1 MLFNRP
7 LYGAFLIATWVGF
20 WLLRGA
26 RSARALFLV
35 LASYGFYAY
44 GTWEAAQG
52 EAIPL
57 PPLAWAI
64 LCLGVI
70 FVGSTIDFFVGRALG
85 HVKRPA
91 LRNALLFA
99 SIAYYLGVLCIF
111 KYGNFALDSFS
122 QLFAALGMDLKVK
135 PLRVVLPFGI
145 SFFTF
150 EAMSYTI
157 DIWRGQLPPS
167 RSYLDY
173 LLFICFFPHL
183 VAGPIVRPG
192 QMLPQLAA
200 PPRADPGMQSRGLWR
215 IATGLTKKI
224 VIGDYLAQAIVDRV
238 FDAPERFTALE
249 VLLAAYGYAMLI
261 YADFSGYSDVAI
273 GSAALFGYELPENF
287 DAPYAARN
295 LQEFWRRWHISLSS
309 WLRDYLYKPLGGSRE
324 GPFNTY
330 RNLFLTMVLGGL
342 WHGAAWT
349 FVVWGA
355 FHGTALAATR
365 MWQRARNAPARGLG
379 GSGLAS
385 PTPFG
390 AGAPNDKPGVDE
402 GPARSGGGAKRRR
415 SEAHAEPGFLTRTT
429 GVLLTFHFVCF
440 AWIFFRAPSLAHASL
455 MVGRIARGR
464 WAIDHISP
472 RVALVIATAALLHVV
487 PRAWDARVR
496 DAFVRAPALV
506 QGLVLA
512 TFAVGLHLAAGA
524 RVEPFVYGQF

>member
-1 MLFNRP
+1 MLFNHP

-20 WLLRGA
+20 WLLRRTRWA
-26 RSARALFLV
+26 QALFLV
-35 LASYGFYAY
+35 LASYSFYVY

-52 EAIPL
+52 EPVPL
-57 PPLAWAI
+57 PAFGWAV

-85 HVKRPA
+85 RVKRPA
-91 LRNALLFA
+91 SRNALLFA
-99 SIAYYLGVLCIF
+99 SIAYYVGVLCIF
-111 KYGNFALDSFS
+111 KYSNFALDSIRS
-122 QLFAALGMDLKVK
+122 LLAAFGVDLKVRV
-135 PLRVVLPFGI
+135 LRMVLPFGI

-157 DIWRGQLPPS
+157 DVWRGQLEPS
-167 RSYLDY
+167 RRYLDY

-200 PPRADPGMQSRGLWR
+200 PPRADALMQARGLWR

-249 VLLAAYGYAMLI
+249 VLLATYGYAALI

-287 DAPYAARN
+287 DVPYLARN
-295 LQEFWRRWHISLSS
+295 LQEFWRRWHMSLSS
-309 WLRDYLYKPLGGSRE
+309 WLRDYLYKPLGGSRA
-324 GPFNTY
+324 GPLSTY

-355 FHGTALAATR
+355 LHGGALAATR
-365 MWQRARNAPARGLG
+365 MWQRARESQKQSSRGGPGSLAVSPSG
-379 GSGLAS
+379 GVLRQLAGGESWSGL
-385 PTPFG
+385 
-390 AGAPNDKPGVDE
+390 V
-402 GPARSGGGAKRRR
+402 
-415 SEAHAEPGFLTRTT
+415 

-440 AWIFFRAPSLAHASL
+440 GWIFFRAPSLAHASL
-455 MVGRIARGR
+455 MVGRIAGGPWRM
-464 WAIDHISP
+464 DHVGA
-472 RVALVIATAALLHVV
+472 RVVTVIAAAALLHLI
-487 PRAWDARVR
+487 PRSWDARVR
-496 DAFVRAPALV
+496 DAFARTPALV

-512 TFAVGLHLAAGA
+512 AFAVGLHLAAGT